1 MLFSLLLWIIDLA
14 IKIGVKRNKALK
26 DMIKAR
32 NFAYVIMTKD
42 RKIGRR
48 FIFRNGE
55 YSSDKVLTDYAMAMV
70 FENAKVGFKTLALE
84 GDDGVQEA
92 VNKRTLQIVGD
103 DYHLL
108 WFGVVMGMALGGSK
122 RK

>member
-1 MLFSLLLWIIDLA
+1 MLFSLLLWILDLA
-14 IKIGVKRNKALK
+14 ISVGAKRNKALK

-42 RKIGRR
+42 GKIGRR
-48 FIFRNGE
+48 FIFRNGK
-55 YSSDKVLTDYAMAMV
+55 YSSDKVLTDYDMAMV
-70 FENAKVGFKTLALE
+70 FENANVGFKTLALE
-84 GDDGVQEA
+84 GDNGVQEA
-92 VNKRTLQIVGD
+92 INKWTLKIVGN